1 MPEKMDRLCSV
12 INDAV
17 GMPWLDWQR
26 GTRDHWGLVEQFLD
40 FDTDLTAVNPMAAAL
55 DLTDRLQDLRQDQ
68 VDAVARLL
76 VLAIKVT
83 RTVCLEPPP
92 RHN

>member
-40 FDTDLTAVNPMAAAL
+40 FDTDLTDVNPLAAAL
-55 DLTDRLQDLRQDQ
+55 DLTDRLQDLRPDQ

-92 RHN
+92 RRN

>member
-26 GTRDHWGLVEQFLD
+26 GTRDHWGLVDQFLD
-40 FDTDLTAVNPMAAAL
+40 FDTDLTDVNPLAAAL
-55 DLTDRLQDLRQDQ
+55 DLTDRLQDLRPDQ

-92 RHN
+92 RRN

>member
-1 MPEKMDRLCSV
+1 MPEKMDRLYSV

-26 GTRDHWGLVEQFLD
+26 GTRDHWNLFEQFLE
-40 FDTDLTAVNPMAAAL
+40 FDTDLTDVNPMAAAL

-92 RHN
+92 RRD

>member
-1 MPEKMDRLCSV
+1 MPDKMDRLCSV

-26 GTRDHWGLVEQFLD
+26 GTRDHWGLFEQFLD
-40 FDTDLTAVNPMAAAL
+40 FDTDLTDVNPMAAAL
-55 DLTDRLQDLRQDQ
+55 DLTDRLQDLRPDQ

>member
-1 MPEKMDRLCSV
+1 MPEKMDRIYSV
-12 INDAV
+12 ITDAV

-26 GTRDHWGLVEQFLD
+26 GTRDHWGLVDQFLD
-40 FDTDLTAVNPMAAAL
+40 FDTDLTDVNPLAAAL
-55 DLTDRLQDLRQDQ
+55 DLTDRLQDLRPDQ

-92 RHN
+92 RRN

>member
-26 GTRDHWGLVEQFLD
+26 GTRDHWGLIDQFLD
-40 FDTDLTAVNPMAAAL
+40 FDTDLTDVNPLAAAL
-55 DLTDRLQDLRQDQ
+55 DLTDRLQDLRPDQ

-92 RHN
+92 RRN

>member
-40 FDTDLTAVNPMAAAL
+40 FDTDLTDVNPLAAAL
-55 DLTDRLQDLRQDQ
+55 DLTDRLQDLRHDQ

-92 RHN
+92 RRN